1 MSENREGIE
10 KKEID
15 EAEKID
21 IMNLAADILNAV
33 RRLWGLLLVLLLV
46 CPLRSYFATSFS
58 YTPQYVA
65 SATVSVTTP
74 GGGYTNV
81 QSAQDMAEI
90 FPYILTSGVLKD
102 VVAQDM
108 GLDYLP
114 GQITVEAEEGMNMM
128 TISVSGSDPQMAYN
142 ILQSVIKNYPE
153 VAEYIFGETSLQIL
167 DETGIPSDTGREI
180 VIRGSW
186 KRGLIQGAALDAAVI
201 CLYAF
206 AKRTVRSR
214 DKLNRQINLRDLGS
228 LPYIRQKKRRKASY
242 NNINILN
249 ERTLPS
255 YVEAIRRLRIR
266 VLRETDLKGKK
277 VLMVTS
283 SVPGEGKT
291 TVSVNLAVELAR
303 QGKKVILADC
313 DLRNPSVAE
322 IMQDDEEH
330 PGLGSVLRGETAIE
344 DALTKI
350 DFPEGD
356 LRILYGGAPGSQD
369 TSLLGSEDMGAF
381 VKTVR
386 DMADYVILDTAP
398 AELLA
403 DASLMAKYTDAAL
416 YVIRYD
422 YTKMNK
428 IRSGIEALALRKV
441 DVIGYIFNGDM
452 NRKEGRYGYGY
463 SGYGGYGKYGR
474 YDRYGHYSHY
484 GRYGKLKDT
493 GRKEDLS
500 GRVVKD

>member
-1 MSENREGIE
+1 MSENREVIE

-21 IMNLAADILNAV
+21 IMNLVADLLNAV
-33 RRLWGLLLVLLLV
+33 RKLWGLLIVLLIA
-46 CPLRSYFATSFS
+46 CTLRSYFATSFS

-81 QSAQDMAEI
+81 KSAQEMAEI

-114 GQITVEAEEGMNMM
+114 GQITVEAEEGMNML
-128 TISVSGSDPQMAYN
+128 TISVSGDDPQMAYN
-142 ILQSVIKNYPE
+142 ILQSVIENYPQ

-167 DETGIPSDTGREI
+167 DETGIPSDTRREV

-186 KRGLIQGAALDAAVI
+186 RRGLIQGAVLDAVII

-214 DKLNRQINLRDLGS
+214 DKLNKQINLRDLGS
-228 LPYIRQKKRRKASY
+228 LPYIRQKKRRKTSY
-242 NNINILN
+242 NNINIMN

-255 YVEAIRRLRIR
+255 YAEAIRRLRIR
-266 VLRETDLKGKK
+266 VLREMDLKEKK

-283 SVPGEGKT
+283 SVPGEGKS

-303 QGKKVILADC
+303 QGKKVILVDC

-322 IMQDDEEH
+322 IMQDTEEH
-330 PGLGSVLRGETAIE
+330 PGLGSVLRGETPIS
-344 DALTKI
+344 DALAKI
-350 DFPEGD
+350 DIPEGE
-356 LRILYGGAPGSQD
+356 LQVLYGGNPNSQD
-369 TSLLGSEDMGAF
+369 ASLLGSEEMGAF
-381 VKTVR
+381 VKIIR

-398 AELLA
+398 AELLV

-428 IRSGIEALALRKV
+428 IRGGIEALALRKV
-441 DVIGYIFNGDM
+441 DIIGYIFNGDM
-452 NRKEGRYGYGY
+452 SRKENRYGYGY
-463 SGYGGYGKYGR
+463 SGYGGYGRYG
-474 YDRYGHYSHY
+474 RYGHYGHY

-493 GRKEDLS
+493 GRREDLS
-500 GRVVKD
+500 GRVIKD